1 MLTKNFE
8 KLKACVEEHVE
19 QGRVTQGIYWKEGRG
34 GYIGC
39 LNHSDS
45 PSPAEER
52 YGLPKDL
59 QEVADEIF
67 EELPA
72 DEAKAFFAALPAAV
86 GCNGKDLSDV
96 NNWALLNLEM
106 ASVKWETQVRA
117 TRIER
122 WRRRG
127 ELLLKLINEA
137 PIKAKEDNY

>member
-8 KLKACVEEHVE
+8 KLKTCVEEHVE

-72 DEAKAFFAALPAAV
+72 DEAKAFFAAFPAAV
-86 GCNGKDLSDV
+86 GCNGKDLWGISKCDMKYDYG
-96 NNWALLNLEM
+96 WSLA
-106 ASVKWETQVRA
+106 
-117 TRIER
+117 ER
-122 WRRRG
+122 VSEKESITDFYRRG
-127 ELLLKLINEA
+127 RDLLLKLVAEA
-137 PIKAKEDNY
+137 PIKTKEDN